1 MIYGVGFIALLGGFA
16 LGQALLAWLLRDR
29 SREDLL
35 KDRSLRIY
43 GVLNWLVA
51 ILFAT
56 AAVSVYKVWLGP

>member
-1 MIYGVGFIALLGGFA
+1 MIYLVGFIALLGGFA
-16 LGQALLAWLLRDR
+16 LGQGLLAWLLRDR
-29 SREDLL
+29 TREELL

-51 ILFAT
+51 ILFAA